1 MPRSFPDPSQIDN
14 NRLSPVNNT
23 PIRDIDSLVTSL
35 DKTNLDNTN
44 IRPNNSPSDPTTYPK
59 TAKGATPI
67 KGNFATPGK
76 PASKFEQKYSPTNTY
91 LDSL

>member
-35 DKTNLDNTN
+35 DKTNLDNTD
-44 IRPNNSPSDPTTYPK
+44 IRPNNPPADPTVYSEH
-59 TAKGATPI
+59 AKSSETI
-67 KGNFATPGK
+67 KGTFATPGK
-76 PASKFEQKYSPTNTY
+76 PASKFEQKYSPTTT
-91 LDSL
+91 